1 MAGLEQRPRP
11 MPNAFNFAASP
22 FDCLT
27 PDEQALVRDGVDI
40 AYFPEGAVVLDA
52 GSAPTHLF
60 VIIKGHVVQTEGD
73 EVLAS
78 YGPDD
83 SFDGR
88 ALVAGRTG
96 SRFTVAEEL
105 IAYQL
110 ARETVGELI
119 ARNTAFGALLFSDL
133 GHKLGTLAQRADR
146 HELQS
151 LTLARVDQAYLR
163 AAHVVDAAT
172 DIVSVVRLF
181 HVERT
186 TSVLVSGLPQG
197 GLGIFTG
204 TTLQRA
210 ILDGRPLE
218 RLAVGEFASQ
228 PVFTVRADDQ
238 LGDALVVLLRARV
251 HRLAVLDAQG
261 QVLGIL
267 EALDLFSFLA
277 NHSHL
282 ITVQIEQAA
291 DLQALEQAAA
301 QITRL
306 VAALHRGGTRIALMA
321 RLVQQLNARLFERA
335 WQMLASPDLVAHS
348 CLFVMGS
355 EGRGEQLLKTD
366 QDNGL
371 LLRDGY
377 VPPQDL
383 DAICARFSAQLQ
395 RFGYPECPGGI
406 MLSNPLWRGTVADF
420 GRRVREWLILPSP
433 QGLMHLAIFLDAH
446 AVAGDAAL
454 LAQVRRDL
462 MALALDSDAQV
473 ARFASAVDAFA
484 HEPGSW
490 WERLLGRGDEGA
502 PVHLKK
508 AGIFPIVHGVRSLA
522 LAHHIAATGTA
533 ERLAAL
539 VAEGV
544 LDEVQGREL
553 LEGLHFLMG
562 LRLQAGLAEID
573 LGRPVTGHVDPA
585 RLSSLERDLLKDTL
599 AVVRR
604 FRELLR
610 QRLRLD
616 AV

>member
-181 HVERT
+181 HAERT

-335 WQMLASPDLVAHS
+335 WQMLAPPHLVAHS

-377 VPPQDL
+377 APPQDL

>member
-181 HVERT
+181 HAERT

-544 LDEVQGREL
+544 LDQVQGREL

-573 LGRPVTGHVDPA
+573 LGRTVTGHVDPA

>member
-181 HVERT
+181 HAERT

-335 WQMLASPDLVAHS
+335 WQMLAPPDLVAHS

-377 VPPQDL
+377 APPQDL